1 MARIDVFTIEKMAV
15 FILDKMKEYFGPRM
29 LNRDKNKNE
38 GMNVN
43 QKKQV
48 NKS

>member
-1 MARIDVFTIEKMAV
+1 MTCIDVFTIEKKAV
-15 FILDKMKEYFGPRM
+15 FILDKMKEYFGPKM
-29 LNRDKNKNE
+29 LNRGKNKDE
-38 GMNVN
+38 GMIVN